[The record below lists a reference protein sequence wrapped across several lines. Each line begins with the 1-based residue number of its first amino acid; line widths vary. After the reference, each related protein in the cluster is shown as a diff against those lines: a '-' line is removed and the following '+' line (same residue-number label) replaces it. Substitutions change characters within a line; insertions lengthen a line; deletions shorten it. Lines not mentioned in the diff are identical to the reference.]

1 MKNNEI
7 FEWSRFKGYFKKL
20 FIERWRTNL
29 IRSVLLFAGLLVCIV
44 WSSIQT
50 YSSYSNEEI
59 AKYNLEIPSTDP
71 QQSVEQVVFSVAI
84 VILGCFVASMFLH
97 DGRRKSE
104 RIGVLTTPVSTFE
117 SWLVRWVMQIPMFLV
132 VFFACFYVA
141 DLIRVAVFA
150 PIYSKLPIT
159 VFSLCGEYGS
169 VTDIMDFFIFY
180 GACVSFYLLGGVFF
194 PRRAVLATSI
204 ALFFLVWYY
213 AFVFMSF
220 SATFISIFDQEF
232 SLRSILYRSFSVV
245 LILFSWWLS
254 YQRFKELEIIDRL

>member
-1 MKNNEI
+1 MKNNEF
-7 FEWSRFKGYFKKL
+7 FEWSRFTAYFKKL
-20 FIERWRTNL
+20 FIERWHTNL
-29 IRSVLLFAGLLVCIV
+29 MRSVILFAGLLVAIM
-44 WSSIQT
+44 WTSIQT
-50 YSSYSNEEI
+50 YSFYNNEDI
-59 AKYNLEIPSTDP
+59 IKYNMGIPSTDP
-71 QQSVEQVVFSVAI
+71 QRLVEEIIFKVAI

-132 VFFACFYVA
+132 VFFACFYAA
-141 DLIRVAVFA
+141 DFIRVAVFA